1 MPTAAGLPMPMSGE
15 QGFATGFKLGDSLIQ
30 NLMNRQKMQQ
40 QADQFAQEL
49 ALKKQ
54 QEARLG
60 SMLPLQQ
67 QMARLNM
74 QKLEMEL
81 DPAKKMAYIQQ
92 LIQGIRGM
100 RPQQEGSPAAMGMFS
115 GEGMPSIQ
123 ELESPSTVA
132 PSQQDVMQGFGG
144 FSPEQQMAL
153 SMAGIKIPRPAA
165 AASTLGKAI
174 QDLNQAKSTGAPP
187 EQIKLMEQY
196 VSRLAEGAPGMS
208 LSVDPQTGAVQFSSG
223 GRGSQGIQ
231 QQVIDGQVI
240 SRPTAA
246 MMTQQQKQLLTNVAR
261 EQALKH
267 IEQPYLGF
275 GASFNMANDLQ
286 TYLTSPPGSKKDDA
300 ADRLVKAA
308 VSEKMVPEI
317 AALQLSS
324 QGIVPTVDA
333 LKHQREAIRQG
344 WPQYGLKMAEQLPKD
359 LQEKVVKEHNKRLKE
374 LADVRSKYFAK
385 GMPIQLNEAVQESM
399 DMSGMSDEELR
410 KIAAGG

>member
-40 QADQFAQEL
+40 QAEQFAQEL
-49 ALKKQ
+49 ELRKQ

-100 RPQQEGSPAAMGMFS
+100 RPQ
-115 GEGMPSIQ
+115 
-123 ELESPSTVA
+123 LEAPSTVA

-153 SMAGIKIPRPAA
+153 SMSGIKIPRPAT

-208 LSVDPQTGAVQFSSG
+208 LSVDPQTGAVQFASG

-231 QQVIDGQVI
+231 QQLIDGQVI

-286 TYLTSPPGSKKDDA
+286 TYLTSPPGSKKDEA

-385 GMPIQLNEAVQESM
+385 GMPIQLNEATQESM